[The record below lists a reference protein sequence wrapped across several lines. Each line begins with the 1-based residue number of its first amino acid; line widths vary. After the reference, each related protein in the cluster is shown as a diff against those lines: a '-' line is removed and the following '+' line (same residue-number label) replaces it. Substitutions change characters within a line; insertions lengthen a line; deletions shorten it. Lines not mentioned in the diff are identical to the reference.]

1 MECPDRHLI
10 NLSIDRAQ
18 NLADEMIE
26 TPNRVTVSYSFP
38 WAWVPRG
45 QVLNCFLAC
54 YFLFLYSINP
64 TAIWILF
71 DMAICY
77 SLAFS
82 PLPCINQ
89 CASCSL
95 CQCASP

>member
-26 TPNRVTVSYSFP
+26 TPERVTVSYFSLGLGTK
-38 WAWVPRG
+38 RTG
-45 QVLNCFLAC
+45 LKQLLSM
-54 YFLFLYSINP
+54 LLHFLYSINP
-64 TAIWILF
+64 AAIRLLLF
-71 DMAICY
+71 MAICY

-89 CASCSL
+89 CARCSL
-95 CQCASP
+95 CP